1 MLSLLRISET
11 LHVSKL
17 VAKRSLVANSKLNVS
32 SYKAVI
38 FDMGGVIL
46 PSPFNVAYKWEKNHG
61 LEQGTIFKAIKHNK
75 NQSSWSKLE
84 RGELFLEQFYSPFA
98 QEVSSLLPKEKS
110 ISADMIQDFMTNL
123 SNALAKVRTSYSLI
137 NFFE

>member
-1 MLSLLRISET
+1 MKMLSLLRNP
-11 LHVSKL
+11 LSKRL
-17 VAKRSLVANSKLNVS
+17 SPLIQRTKCLQTTSKLNVS
-32 SYKAVI
+32 TYKAVI

-98 QEVSSLLPKEKS
+98 KEVSSLLPKEK
-110 ISADMIQDFMTNL
+110 AVTTEMIEDFMNNL
-123 SNALAKVRTSYSLI
+123 SSALAKVS
-137 NFFE
+137 